1 MKSGTNPLDEPRP
14 KKEVEAEAEQIG
26 NLFIRRPIF
35 AAVISIVIVLLG
47 LFALSK
53 LPIARYPNVTP
64 PVVQVNANYPGATA
78 LDVATTVAAPIE
90 QQLAGIPG
98 LLYYKST
105 SSGDG
110 SMSLQVSFDIKR
122 DQDLAAVD
130 VQNQV
135 ALASPQL
142 PEEVRRNGVVVQK
155 AQPDILLV
163 GVLTSTDPRYN
174 GEFLSN
180 YSKIYLEDEI
190 KRIPGVGNATT
201 FGNLNFAMNIELDPD
216 KMAQL
221 GVTVSDIT
229 AAVNEQNSTNP
240 AGSVGREPA
249 PAGTQLT
256 LPVTTLGRLS
266 TPKEF

>member
-1 MKSGTNPLDEPRP
+1 MKSGIDPLDEPRP
-14 KKEVEAEAEQIG
+14 RKEVNAEADQIG

-47 LFALSK
+47 LFALNK

-180 YSKIYLEDEI
+180 YSKIYL
-190 KRIPGVGNATT
+190 
-201 FGNLNFAMNIELDPD
+201 
-216 KMAQL
+216 
-221 GVTVSDIT
+221 
-229 AAVNEQNSTNP
+229 
-240 AGSVGREPA
+240 
-249 PAGTQLT
+249 
-256 LPVTTLGRLS
+256 
-266 TPKEF
+266 